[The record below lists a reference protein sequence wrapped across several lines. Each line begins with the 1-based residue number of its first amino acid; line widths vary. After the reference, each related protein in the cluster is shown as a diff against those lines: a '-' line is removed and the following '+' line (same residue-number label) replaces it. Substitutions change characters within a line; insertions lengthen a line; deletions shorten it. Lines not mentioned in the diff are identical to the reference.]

1 MEKLKLGSS
10 QDKTKSKEI
19 SGLLGKLFNLK
30 FVLQLS
36 GSCDIYNRFGHAV
49 NILQTVNMLP
59 HIKFDKFVD
68 IVSGLTTMA
77 TTADP
82 QDCICHQQAKSDKCL
97 WPILHKDMQEV
108 ESKSTYRGVTI
119 GNLVANELSTRAGD
133 RRAQENLLLN
143 QKGVSDKCVEQ
154 LKKYSESLGSSLLA
168 KVYDAEDKKLINSI
182 RAVLDLETLAL
193 KLKLSGSA
201 HVAALQC
208 KAFIE
213 KSRDISPQVSDI
225 SDQELRLQFMD
236 FLRKLEALVDDVD
249 EDDLNSMEIFR
260 AFLSTEH
267 KLYVDVEL
275 VVQIMCDA
283 ATSMSVE
290 SVVESWV
297 SIYEG
302 HSNKHRPISNDRAE
316 QEVCLAVNGPLLQHA
331 DPVIKAAL
339 KDMYKD
345 TKDTRN
351 RGGRF
356 VRRNNNIEDYAVS
369 KSVDS
374 FVNQPNSKPF
384 MM

>member
-1 MEKLKLGSS
+1 M
-10 QDKTKSKEI
+10 
-19 SGLLGKLFNLK
+19 
-30 FVLQLS
+30 
-36 GSCDIYNRFGHAV
+36 
-49 NILQTVNMLP
+49 
-59 HIKFDKFVD
+59 
-68 IVSGLTTMA
+68 
-77 TTADP
+77 
-82 QDCICHQQAKSDKCL
+82 
-97 WPILHKDMQEV
+97 
-108 ESKSTYRGVTI
+108 
-119 GNLVANELSTRAGD
+119 ANELSTRAGD

-236 FLRKLEALVDDVD
+236 FLRKLEAPVDDVD

-302 HSNKHRPISNDRAE
+302 HINKHRPISNDRAE

-345 TKDTRN
+345 TKDTIKQRWK
-351 RGGRF
+351 
-356 VRRNNNIEDYAVS
+356 ICQ
-369 KSVDS
+369 KK
-374 FVNQPNSKPF
+374 Q
-384 MM
+384 

>member
-1 MEKLKLGSS
+1 
-10 QDKTKSKEI
+10 
-19 SGLLGKLFNLK
+19 
-30 FVLQLS
+30 
-36 GSCDIYNRFGHAV
+36 
-49 NILQTVNMLP
+49 
-59 HIKFDKFVD
+59 
-68 IVSGLTTMA
+68 
-77 TTADP
+77 
-82 QDCICHQQAKSDKCL
+82 
-97 WPILHKDMQEV
+97 
-108 ESKSTYRGVTI
+108 
-119 GNLVANELSTRAGD
+119 
-133 RRAQENLLLN
+133 
-143 QKGVSDKCVEQ
+143 
-154 LKKYSESLGSSLLA
+154 
-168 KVYDAEDKKLINSI
+168 
-182 RAVLDLETLAL
+182 
-193 KLKLSGSA
+193 
-201 HVAALQC
+201 
-208 KAFIE
+208 
-213 KSRDISPQVSDI
+213 
-225 SDQELRLQFMD
+225 
-236 FLRKLEALVDDVD
+236 
-249 EDDLNSMEIFR
+249 MEIFR
-260 AFLSTEH
+260 AFISTEH

-351 RGGRF
+351 KGGRF

-374 FVNQPNSKPF
+374 FVNKPNSKPF